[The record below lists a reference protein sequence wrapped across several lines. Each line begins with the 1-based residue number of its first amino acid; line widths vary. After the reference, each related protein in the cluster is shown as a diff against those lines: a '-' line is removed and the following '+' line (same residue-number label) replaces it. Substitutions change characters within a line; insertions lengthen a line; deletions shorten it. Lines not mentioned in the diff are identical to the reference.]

1 MKHSEKMT
9 TIAAGLLFIC
19 VVIWAFTSGATED
32 QSDQSVTD
40 PSIISVDSL
49 DLDITPVSVD
59 WGQPGPQ
66 GGPNWIFDIFTPPV
80 IYYNDETRTFT
91 VTPPFPN
98 SNPIDS
104 LFELQLVQVQPV
116 PYRFQLV
123 SYAGAKGNYVLT
135 LEDLESGKDIFCS
148 PNETLSEHWL
158 EVLNFIENRVI
169 ASSAREGTTEAFDL
183 VGEVLVKDKRSG
195 DQYRLRHNQITFTDE
210 PKAIF
215 ETSFRESI
223 QLSAGDTWSSPTAN
237 YSIQSIDLQGQSASV
252 EKSLPD
258 VGDKVVKVLHA
269 SNNRSD
275 LSNRNTRKSE
285 TPPGAF

>member
-1 MKHSEKMT
+1 MRHSEKIN
-9 TIAAGLLFIC
+9 TIAAGFLFVC
-19 VVIWAFTSGATED
+19 VVIWAFTSGATEE
-32 QSDQSVTD
+32 QSDQSVAD

-49 DLDITPVSVD
+49 ALDITPVSVD
-59 WGQPGPQ
+59 WGQPSPQ

-148 PNETLSEHWL
+148 PNESLPEHGL
-158 EVLNFIENRVI
+158 EILNFVENRVI
-169 ASSAREGTTEAFDL
+169 ASSARAGTTEAFDL
-183 VGEVLVKDKRSG
+183 VGEVLVKDKQSG
-195 DQYRLRHNQITFTDE
+195 QQYRLRQNQITFTDE

-215 ETSFRESI
+215 ETSAGESI
-223 QLSAGDTWSSPTAN
+223 QLGAGETWSSPIAA
-237 YSIQSIDLQGQSASV
+237 YSIQSIDLQRQSTSV
-252 EKSLPD
+252 EKSLPE

-269 SNNRSD
+269 SNHRSD